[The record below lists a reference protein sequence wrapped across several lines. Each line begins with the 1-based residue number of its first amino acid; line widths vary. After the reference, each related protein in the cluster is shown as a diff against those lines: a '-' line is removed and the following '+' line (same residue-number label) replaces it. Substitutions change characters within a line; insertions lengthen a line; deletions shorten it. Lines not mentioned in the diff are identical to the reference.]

1 MRSSQNGCI
10 VLQNQKITLTLLF
23 QSVCCLAEYNIIYTL
38 QHFNYDDSFN
48 NIQTA
53 SYINNENTDNIIAPL
68 STENSQKDYTSPQI
82 SISMSSVNKKKLFI
96 LGDSMVKHLQ
106 VWDISSKL
114 HNNHKVYVRSFSSA
128 KVKSMKDYSKPC
140 IKE

>member
-1 MRSSQNGCI
+1 MRST
-10 VLQNQKITLTLLF
+10 TLFIL
-23 QSVCCLAEYNIIYTL
+23 CNII
-38 QHFNYDDSFN
+38 NYDDSFTITDYYNNATGSDN
-48 NIQTA
+48 NIQTD
-53 SYINNENTDNIIAPL
+53 SYNTDENTDNIIAPL

-106 VWDISSKL
+106 AWDISSKL

-128 KVKSMKDYSKPC
+128 KVKFMMDYSKPC

>member
-1 MRSSQNGCI
+1 MRST
-10 VLQNQKITLTLLF
+10 TLFIL
-23 QSVCCLAEYNIIYTL
+23 CNII
-38 QHFNYDDSFN
+38 NYDDSFTITDYYNKATGSDN
-48 NIQTA
+48 NIQTD
-53 SYINNENTDNIIAPL
+53 SYNTDENTDNIIAPL

-106 VWDISSKL
+106 AWDISSKL

-128 KVKSMKDYSKPC
+128 KVKFMKDYSKPC

>member
-1 MRSSQNGCI
+1 MRST
-10 VLQNQKITLTLLF
+10 TLFIL
-23 QSVCCLAEYNIIYTL
+23 CNII
-38 QHFNYDDSFN
+38 NYDDSFTITDYYNNATGSDN
-48 NIQTA
+48 NIQTD
-53 SYINNENTDNIIAPL
+53 SYNTDENTDNIIAPL

-106 VWDISSKL
+106 AWDISSKL

-128 KVKSMKDYSKPC
+128 KVKFMKDYSKPC